1 MMADLAEIM
10 GPLPGQEA
18 PQPPTGGGAP
28 DVNDPTGTGGGNIAP
43 GAAPEPG
50 NPGFTGAGGGDNT
63 PQEPQG

>member
-1 MMADLAEIM
+1 MCIRDS
-10 GPLPGQEA
+10 
-18 PQPPTGGGAP
+18 
-28 DVNDPTGTGGGNIAP
+28 TGTGGGNIAP